1 MANSSVAWLL
11 ISSFENESE
20 EGPNH
25 DHVYDL
31 A

>member
-1 MANSSVAWLL
+1 MANSSVAWIL
-11 ISSFENESE
+11 ISSFENES